1 MNRPLF
7 GALGVAAVLTLTVGN
22 CKSDP
27 FSDLDKTPTALV
39 INFSH
44 VQVPVGDAASVTAS
58 VLDGRATPLPVP
70 VAFRMCNTGV
80 GVATVAVDP
89 SYHPVPATSSRV
101 LVTAVTFGTTC
112 VIAEAEGFTD
122 TVTVATFPASV
133 VVIGPDTVVSGVGAT
148 YTHEFRGRAGNPLSG
163 VPAPTWTVGDTTRAT
178 VTAAGGVLSG
188 RDTGFVNVTVT
199 GIGTSAAGVVGTKPV
214 VVLPAPFGITIV
226 PNPAD
231 PGQVVNLS
239 RAPTGPIFDANTSIR
254 FGTSVQTFVTGTL
267 TPDSVKVAIPDVA
280 AGGVL
285 GVGAARLGPDQIT
298 QSGGL
303 FTVNTPAVLA
313 GTVTPTSGIPGTA
326 VTIKRGGGDP
336 AFDANTRVF
345 FDGIRTFVSVNTAD
359 SLVVPVP
366 GIGSTGAKE
375 LRMTRLD
382 AGDLARR
389 GTFTSNSATLADQYD
404 AVNNDP
410 ATAPVITAN
419 GDYFVV
425 VSGACVNGVGGAGTD
440 CDDFFKVTNSGG
452 APATITVNVAWLTG
466 PDIDAY
472 GLDPTFDFC
481 TYDDGCAAATGANPE
496 QFEMTIPAGETWFIY
511 INLWAPAGTTSTAAR
526 VRVSGLP

>member
-1 MNRPLF
+1 
-7 GALGVAAVLTLTVGN
+7 
-22 CKSDP
+22 
-27 FSDLDKTPTALV
+27 
-39 INFSH
+39 
-44 VQVPVGDAASVTAS
+44 
-58 VLDGRATPLPVP
+58 
-70 VAFRMCNTGV
+70 
-80 GVATVAVDP
+80 
-89 SYHPVPATSSRV
+89 
-101 LVTAVTFGTTC
+101 
-112 VIAEAEGFTD
+112 
-122 TVTVATFPASV
+122 
-133 VVIGPDTVVSGVGAT
+133 
-148 YTHEFRGRAGNPLSG
+148 
-163 VPAPTWTVGDTTRAT
+163 
-178 VTAAGGVLSG
+178 
-188 RDTGFVNVTVT
+188 
-199 GIGTSAAGVVGTKPV
+199 
-214 VVLPAPFGITIV
+214 
-226 PNPAD
+226 
-231 PGQVVNLS
+231 
-239 RAPTGPIFDANTSIR
+239 
-254 FGTSVQTFVTGTL
+254 
-267 TPDSVKVAIPDVA
+267 VKVAIPDVA

-452 APATITVNVAWLTG
+452 APATITVNVAWLAG
-466 PDIDAY
+466 PDIDGY